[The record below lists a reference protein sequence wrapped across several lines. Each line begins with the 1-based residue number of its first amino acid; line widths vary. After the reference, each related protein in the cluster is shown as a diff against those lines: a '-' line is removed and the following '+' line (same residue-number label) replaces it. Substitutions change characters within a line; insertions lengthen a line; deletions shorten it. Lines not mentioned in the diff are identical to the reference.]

1 MRRIA
6 IIELDVRGCKM
17 VVAEYND
24 NALVNVLDEISEPL
38 KLWADIEADNVI
50 KPARTVETI
59 SILQNFQRYV
69 TIYKVESTVAY
80 CTGAFKEVK
89 NHRSFIEEVNSETIF
104 KFDIMSNEK
113 LETAV
118 HLLNANTME
127 QIKGVVVNVQDEYI
141 NIIKYN
147 RRNILECC
155 RFEFG
160 TLTLA
165 KMYENEDEMT
175 PAQKM
180 ENMVEFAK
188 KEFSKKDVF
197 TKEEEEYKRIGMGNA
212 FVNVGRL
219 TRMGTKYPLN
229 IEHNYELTIENFSK
243 AYNAVKNMDVDKT
256 KKIKGVSGE
265 RADMVASGFAIVK
278 ALMSVYGVNVFA
290 INELSI
296 AVGALYNELNNIF
309 GDRPIGDILT
319 QSLETCNAFYD
330 KEENE
335 SKNIYVYAN
344 DLYEELRVLHR
355 YTKSQQRVLRIASYL
370 ATCGKRINARN
381 FERTGFPI
389 VVNSEIYG
397 ASHKELVLAGFVVAS
412 QNLDDFDFSN
422 WVRYKD
428 MVDEEDLDIVKK
440 LAVIV
445 KISRLIDK
453 SKTCDHIVCDVLG
466 DKCIL
471 NVVPKENCN
480 CVLDDVKKAGADFRR
495 AFDKQLQVL

>member
-1 MRRIA
+1 MKRIA
-6 IIELDVRGCKM
+6 VVELDVRGCKM

-24 NALVNVLDEISEPL
+24 NALVNVLDEMGEPL
-38 KLWADIEADNVI
+38 NLWADIEADNVI
-50 KPARTVETI
+50 KPARTLETI
-59 SILQNFQRYV
+59 GILQNFQRYV
-69 TIYKVESTVAY
+69 TISKVDKIVAY
-80 CTGAFKEVK
+80 CTSAFKDVK

-104 KFDIMSNEK
+104 KFDILGDDK
-113 LETAV
+113 VETAV

-127 QIKGVVVNVQDEYI
+127 QIKGVVINVQDEYI

-147 RRNILECC
+147 RRNIMDSC
-155 RFEFG
+155 RFNFG

-165 KMYENEDEMT
+165 RKYENENKLT

-180 ENMVEFAK
+180 DRMVEFAK
-188 KEFSKKDVF
+188 KEFSKIDIF
-197 TKEEEEYKRIGMGNA
+197 SSEEEEYKRIGMGNA
-212 FVNVGRL
+212 FLNVGRL

-229 IEHNYELTIENFSK
+229 LEHNYELTIENFTK
-243 AYNAVKNMDVDKT
+243 AYNVVKNMDVDKT

-290 INELSI
+290 INELSV
-296 AVGALYNELNNIF
+296 ATGVLYNEMNSIF

-344 DLYEELRVLHR
+344 DLFEELRVLHR
-355 YTKSQQRVLRIASYL
+355 YTKSQQKVLRIASYL
-370 ATCGKRINARN
+370 ANCGKRINARN

-397 ASHKELVLAGFVVAS
+397 ATHKELVLAGFVVAS

-471 NVVPKENCN
+471 NIVPKVDCN
-480 CVLDDVKKAGADFRR
+480 CILEDVKKAGADFRR
-495 AFDKQLQVL
+495 AFNKQLQVL